1 MRIHA
6 VLFSILLL
14 TVATFGQTAASYK
27 PPSGFVPDSRTAI
40 AIAEA
45 VLIPVYGKEHI
56 EGERPF
62 TATLKHD
69 VWIIE
74 GTLYCPDGKGGMKTT
89 DCLGGVAVVRIS
101 KSDGCIRYMLHGK

>member
-14 TVATFGQTAASYK
+14 TVAALCQTAASYK
-27 PPSGFVPDSRTAI
+27 PTSGFVPDSKTAI

-62 TATLKHD
+62 ITALKHD
-69 VWIIE
+69 VWTIE
-74 GTLYCPDGKGGMKTT
+74 GTLYCPDARGGVKTD
-89 DCLGGVAVVRIS
+89 DCAGGVAIVKIS
-101 KSDGCIRYMLHGK
+101 KSDGRILYMLHGE